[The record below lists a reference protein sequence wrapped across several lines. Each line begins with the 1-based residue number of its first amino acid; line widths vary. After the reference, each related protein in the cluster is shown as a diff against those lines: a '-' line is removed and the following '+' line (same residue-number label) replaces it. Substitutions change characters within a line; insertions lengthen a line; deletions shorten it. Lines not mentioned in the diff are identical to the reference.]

1 MEQSA
6 TCAAAS
12 GAQIFLAKEGCAT
25 GTEPRSKYAALM
37 DVQTN
42 PSREVCVKGTEPRFL
57 DVEPKDAPMEL
68 SRVECAKGMVISGQV
83 VISRYVPLKTI
94 LKQISKDVH

>member
-6 TCAAAS
+6 TYAAAS
-12 GAQIFLAKEGCAT
+12 GAQMFLTKEGRAR
-25 GTEPRSKYAALM
+25 GMVRRSKYAALI

-57 DVEPKDAPMEL
+57 DVEPKDAQMEL
-68 SRVECAKGMVISGQV
+68 SRVECV
-83 VISRYVPLKTI
+83 
-94 LKQISKDVH
+94 